1 MREQKSSTDQSNSRQ
16 MPGKLASTSAG
27 CVWHQRS
34 SVSRGGS
41 ARKST
46 QMTKEA
52 RRKGRLSQ
60 CGNEESQQNREE
72 LFVIHR
78 KDTRDL
84 EPGCTASH
92 VIIETTHF
100 LLRKLGEKIK
110 AWWHCIKVFA
120 IT

>member
-1 MREQKSSTDQSNSRQ
+1 M
-16 MPGKLASTSAG
+16 
-27 CVWHQRS
+27 S

-41 ARKST
+41 ARKGTSVT

-72 LFVIHR
+72 LIVIRR

-100 LLRKLGEKIK
+100 LL
-110 AWWHCIKVFA
+110 
-120 IT
+120 